1 MRVLCLTL
9 LLLLAVP
16 AQRSLPSRAELA
28 AVEKNIDTRFKRI
41 SLESPIDLLGMT
53 RGVYL
58 NGYGSVFTAE
68 VNLLVAPGISPF
80 RPSVS
85 KEEVAQVK
93 SFKMRRLPEFRA
105 LMQQLLLD
113 SAGALDRVPEN
124 EQVVLAVTLLYQSWE
139 DRSGLPATI
148 QMQAQR
154 RALLDIATN
163 RVPRTS
169 LASTIQMREE

>member
-1 MRVLCLTL
+1 MRTVLIAL
-9 LLLLAVP
+9 LLLLSLP
-16 AQRSLPSRAELA
+16 AQSTVPSRTELA
-28 AVEKNIDTRFKRI
+28 AVEKSMDTRFKRL
-41 SLESPIDLLGMT
+41 SLESPIDLLGLT

-58 NGYGSVFTAE
+58 NGYGAVFTAE
-68 VNLLVAPGISPF
+68 VNLLAAPGISPF

-93 SFKMRRLPEFRA
+93 GIKTRRLPEFRA

-113 SAGALDRVPEN
+113 SAGMMDRLPQD

-139 DRSGLPATI
+139 DRAGLPATI
-148 QMQAQR
+148 HMQARR

-163 RVPRTS
+163 RVPRS
-169 LASTIQMREE
+169 ALATAIQTREE